1 MYQCPMCTIQKKK
14 CMCESPISSLLD
26 PKISPHFGN
35 IKNEERGSPM
45 NQG

>member
-1 MYQCPMCTIQKKK
+1 MYDLNKKI

-26 PKISPHFGN
+26 PKISPPFGN
-35 IKNEERGSPM
+35 IKNEERGSVM